1 MDTEYSKSAMIN
13 VSEEMGVKLNELYE
27 TEADLTAQVN
37 IVQGNWVEN
46 DTQAQQVLADLV
58 AKKDELV
65 KQLNLAEELITQ
77 FLNSIQAQVE
87 EYTVA
92 ENRINAAIGSN

>member
-1 MDTEYSKSAMIN
+1 MDTEYSKSEMIN
-13 VSEEMGVKLNELYE
+13 LSEEMGVHLNELYE
-27 TEADLTAQVN
+27 TENDLTTQVN

-65 KQLNLAEELITQ
+65 KELNEAEKLITQ
-77 FLNSIQAQVE
+77 YLNAVQAQVE

-92 ENRINAAIGSN
+92 ENRISAAIGSN

>member
-27 TEADLTAQVN
+27 TEADLTTQVN
-37 IVQGNWVEN
+37 IVQGSWVEN
-46 DTQAQQVLADLV
+46 DTRAQQILADLV

-92 ENRINAAIGSN
+92 ENRINAAIQDN

>member
-92 ENRINAAIGSN
+92 ENRINAAIQDN

>member
-92 ENRINAAIGSN
+92 ENRISAAIGSN